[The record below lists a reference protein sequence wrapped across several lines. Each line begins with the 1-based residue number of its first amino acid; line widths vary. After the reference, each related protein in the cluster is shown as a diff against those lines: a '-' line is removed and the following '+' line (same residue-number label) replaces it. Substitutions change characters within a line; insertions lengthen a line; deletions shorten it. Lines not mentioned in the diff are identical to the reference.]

1 MNRNRLTDLQAFA
14 TVARLRSFRRAATEL
29 GVSPSALSHSLRGL
43 EGRLGVRLLNRST
56 RSVAPTEAGQR
67 LLDRLAPALLDID
80 SALETLN
87 AFRDSPVGT
96 LRFNAPRHA
105 AEHVLAPLANRFLLA
120 NPGMRLEIVAD
131 DAFVDIIQG
140 GFDAGVRFG
149 ESLDRD
155 MVAIP
160 LGPPQRFVV
169 VGAPAYLAQAG
180 RPSDPHELSRH
191 RCIEIR
197 FPSGAR
203 YRWEFE
209 KAGEKLEV
217 DVSGPLDVGE
227 MPLMLRAAEDGLG
240 LAYVYEETARAS
252 LAAGRLETVLDDW
265 RPTEAGFFLY
275 YPSRRLPSA
284 GLQKFI
290 ELVKESRVERTGTTP
305 RASG

>member
-131 DAFVDIIQG
+131 DALVDIIQG
-140 GFDAGVRFG
+140 GFDAGVRF
-149 ESLDRD
+149 
-155 MVAIP
+155 
-160 LGPPQRFVV
+160 LGKAWI
-169 VGAPAYLAQAG
+169 GTWW
-180 RPSDPHELSRH
+180 PSPWGH
-191 RCIEIR
+191 
-197 FPSGAR
+197 
-203 YRWEFE
+203 
-209 KAGEKLEV
+209 
-217 DVSGPLDVGE
+217 
-227 MPLMLRAAEDGLG
+227 
-240 LAYVYEETARAS
+240 
-252 LAAGRLETVLDDW
+252 
-265 RPTEAGFFLY
+265 
-275 YPSRRLPSA
+275 PSA
-284 GLQKFI
+284 LW
-290 ELVKESRVERTGTTP
+290 
-305 RASG
+305 

>member
-1 MNRNRLTDLQAFA
+1 MDRNRLADLQCFA
-14 TVARLRSFRRAATEL
+14 AVARLCSFRRAATEL

-43 EGRLGVRLLNRST
+43 EARLGVRLLNRST

-105 AEHVLAPLANRFLLA
+105 AEHVLGPLANRFLLA
-120 NPGMRLEIVAD
+120 NPGMRIEIVAD

-169 VGAPAYLAQAG
+169 VGSPAYLKQAG
-180 RPSDPHELSRH
+180 RPSDPRELNRH
-191 RCIEIR
+191 RCIRIR

-217 DVSGPLDVGE
+217 DVAGPLEVGE

-240 LAYVYEETARAS
+240 LAYVYAETARAS
-252 LAAGRLETVLDDW
+252 LSAGRLETVLDDW
-265 RPTEAGFFLY
+265 RPPEAGFFLY
-275 YPSRRLPSA
+275 YPSRRLPPA

-290 ELVKESRVERTGTTP
+290 ELVKESRP
-305 RASG
+305 

>member
-1 MNRNRLTDLQAFA
+1 MDRNRLADLQCFA
-14 TVARLRSFRRAATEL
+14 AVARLCSFRRAATEL

-43 EGRLGVRLLNRST
+43 EARLGVRLLNRST

-120 NPGMRLEIVAD
+120 NPGMRIEIVAD

-140 GFDAGVRFG
+140 AFDAGVRFG
-149 ESLDRD
+149 ESLDQD

-169 VGAPAYLAQAG
+169 VGSPAYLKQAG
-180 RPSDPHELSRH
+180 RPSDPRELSRH
-191 RCIEIR
+191 RCIRIR

-217 DVSGPLDVGE
+217 DVAGPLEVGE

-240 LAYVYEETARAS
+240 LAYVYAETARAS
-252 LAAGRLETVLDDW
+252 LSAGRLETVLDDW
-265 RPTEAGFFLY
+265 RPPEAGFFLY
-275 YPSRRLPSA
+275 YPSRRLPPA

-290 ELVKESRVERTGTTP
+290 ELVKESRT
-305 RASG
+305 